1 MLSVFN
7 IVTTRLSQKLRK
19 EDGAPYPT
27 LDLTAKKQGIPA
39 NPLCLYVNGLGEPT
53 NSSDLEGNQCV
64 ISSTLEIKAYSSNV
78 TGSQTEARTLMDKAG
93 DVMLS
98 MGYKLTSGP
107 FQDDTADYYCTVARF
122 SRPVGDGDKLY

>member
-1 MLSVFN
+1 VLSVFN
-7 IVTTRLSQKLRK
+7 IAMTRLSQKLRK
-19 EDGAPYPT
+19 EEGAPYPT
-27 LDLTAKKQGIPA
+27 LNLTAKKQGIP
-39 NPLCLYVNGLGEPT
+39 PSYPCLYVNGLGEPT

-64 ISSTLEIKAYSSNV
+64 ISSTLEIKAYSSSAS
-78 TGSQTEARTLMDKAG
+78 GRQTEARTLMDKAG

-98 MGYKLTSGP
+98 MGYNLTSGP